1 MTQVNARPLV
11 LSLLE
16 KKTKLPIGFDDATDF
31 IAAGIVDS
39 IGIIK
44 FVLELESQF
53 GIELLDSDIESAQF
67 RNVRGLL
74 EMIGQKTANRR

>member
-1 MTQVNARPLV
+1 MSQVDVRSLV

-16 KKTKLPIGFDDATDF
+16 KKTKLPKGFDDATDF
-31 IAAGIVDS
+31 ITAGIVDS

-53 GIELLDSDIESAQF
+53 GIEFLDSDIESAQF
-67 RNVRGLL
+67 RTVKGLL
-74 EMIGQKTANRR
+74 EMIGRKMADRP